1 MAELRPQKRVQIR
14 EICPK
19 FCILNRRKSVEN
31 ELLKSDSGDKPPL
44 FHAESIRTFFTE
56 EGAEKYYTLSLG
68 KEWAGGDVLE
78 DYC

>member
-1 MAELRPQKRVQIR
+1 LSEILHSQSPKIGRKRAV
-14 EICPK
+14 
-19 FCILNRRKSVEN
+19 
-31 ELLKSDSGDKPPL
+31 LKSDSGDKPPL